1 MSIQEAAG
9 AAMSVFPGATIATS
23 QGDLSLQ
30 TVMVAIAGSE
40 SGWTVD
46 ADGDC
51 GLGGPSCGSCS
62 GESGSATSWGLWQ
75 IHNVHS
81 EMLTNYSGSGEACG
95 WRSWLFNAANNAKA
109 AFAIY
114 EEQGLE
120 AWSTWQSG
128 AWASHVGAA
137 QDALTALS
145 AAPGPSESAEN
156 GGSQAITAGTAPAAP
171 RHVPWVGW
179 GLVGVS
185 LLAAGATVAVVETDT
200 HWSDIREWLGRP
212 LA

>member
-1 MSIQEAAG
+1 MSVQQAAA
-9 AAMSVFPGATIATS
+9 AAMAVFPGATIATS

-30 TVMVAIAGSE
+30 TVMVAIAGAE

-62 GESGSATSWGLWQ
+62 DESGGSTSWGLWQ

-81 EMLTNYSGSGEACG
+81 EMLTNYAGSTEACA
-95 WRSWLFNAANNAKA
+95 WRNWLFNAENNAKA

-114 EEQGLE
+114 EEQGLG

-128 AWASHVGAA
+128 AWAAHVSAA
-137 QDALTALS
+137 QQALS
-145 AAPGPSESAEN
+145 ALSASPGPAASTAN
-156 GGSQAITAGTAPAAP
+156 GESQANVAGTAPAAP

-200 HWSDIREWLGRP
+200 HWSDIRQWLGRP
-212 LA
+212 VP